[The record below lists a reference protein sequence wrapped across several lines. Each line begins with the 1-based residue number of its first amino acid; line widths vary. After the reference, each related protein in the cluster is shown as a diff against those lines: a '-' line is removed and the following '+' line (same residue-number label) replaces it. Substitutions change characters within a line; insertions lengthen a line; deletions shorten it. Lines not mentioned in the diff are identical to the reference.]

1 MLLIL
6 YQGINV
12 IRLFRRYKKE
22 QMEEMQAERDKIE
35 AERLESQKMM
45 EELMALKEQ
54 LAKQTEGN
62 TKEDKTTGED

>member
-54 LAKQTEGN
+54 LAQQTEGN

>member
-22 QMEEMQAERDKIE
+22 QMEEMQAERDKID
-35 AERLESQKMM
+35 AERLENQKMM
-45 EELMALKEQ
+45 AELMALKEQ
-54 LAKQTEGN
+54 LAQQTEGN